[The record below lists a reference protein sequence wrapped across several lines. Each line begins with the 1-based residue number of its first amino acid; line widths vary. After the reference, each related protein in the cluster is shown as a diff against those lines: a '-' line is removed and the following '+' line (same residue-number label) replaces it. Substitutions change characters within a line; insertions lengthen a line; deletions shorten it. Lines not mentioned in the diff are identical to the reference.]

1 MKPSQSAEKVDNP
14 LELYKKYVLKPLDA
28 PDISLQLSEEKFEH
42 IVQTNGIWLMGL
54 TGTVVSSPDIYSDW
68 FEKRRPFIRLLSEQ
82 HILSSKTHTYVSMFQ
97 YNVPSNVVQVIAS
110 YVEQIRIRN
119 QVRML
124 LNFDQEVFAA
134 MKPYVIPEEEEDE
147 EEQKQEKR

>member
-1 MKPSQSAEKVDNP
+1 
-14 LELYKKYVLKPLDA
+14 
-28 PDISLQLSEEKFEH
+28 
-42 IVQTNGIWLMGL
+42 MGL

-110 YVEQIRIRN
+110 YVEQIRFDVLDVDTTEFNWYLTKKRIRK
-119 QVRML
+119 QVRMML
-124 LNFDQEVFAA
+124 KYDQEVFAA

-147 EEQKQEKR
+147 EEQKQEKRE